1 MCLETNKTNLI
12 QNSISTER
20 LSCEWNRI
28 DKICSVS
35 NVENV
40 YCWNGINYT
49 DIIHILTHQT
59 YLVNQ
64 NHYVVI
70 IIPTI
75 FPFNTPR
82 RVIIITITA
91 MFINDAIY
99 DQEMNCY

>member
-1 MCLETNKTNLI
+1 MATEGGVMKMYIVGMVSTI
-12 QNSISTER
+12 QI
-20 LSCEWNRI
+20 
-28 DKICSVS
+28 
-35 NVENV
+35 
-40 YCWNGINYT
+40 
-49 DIIHILTHQT
+49 IIHILTHQT

-82 RVIIITITA
+82 RVIIIITTT